1 MGIKKELY
9 EIFRKGSFNTLS
21 IAMYRLSMLLLYILA
36 GNSMETGV
44 FAYATSVMTLVIT
57 FQMLGTSGVSN
68 TFNRYTSKY
77 INDIESLK
85 QYHSPLIIILLSLML
100 ILVIFMNGLIIVTTD
115 GVFSKIDLHTQVM
128 LSVFLFFTVFSS
140 GIKGIFYAYQR
151 FRSLLISSLFSS
163 FFLIFSY
170 VIFLNYSNLQPLFS
184 LLGSVIIGAICEFLA
199 LIYMSKTLLKFDQKL
214 CFKVDTLK
222 ELAAFAL
229 PSSLSSLIVA
239 PVNVYL
245 VDFVSQKSNDEGLAT
260 FNILIQIR
268 NMIIFAPSAFASI
281 ALSSISQASNF
292 LKEIRALCGFLFVAI
307 VVTFIVT
314 SVLMFFS
321 KDVFSLYGINPISDP
336 FVLFMLVTASSFL
349 SVGSLFLGQYLT
361 AKSKTKLG
369 LYLNCIWALV
379 IYIFLQIYVEPNT
392 ILHVLNGLIVSYSIL
407 LVLLIIAAIRI
418 FHYEKNRH
426 RNNMV

>member
-151 FRSLLISSLFSS
+151 FRSL
-163 FFLIFSY
+163 
-170 VIFLNYSNLQPLFS
+170 
-184 LLGSVIIGAICEFLA
+184 
-199 LIYMSKTLLKFDQKL
+199 
-214 CFKVDTLK
+214 
-222 ELAAFAL
+222 
-229 PSSLSSLIVA
+229 
-239 PVNVYL
+239 
-245 VDFVSQKSNDEGLAT
+245 
-260 FNILIQIR
+260 
-268 NMIIFAPSAFASI
+268 
-281 ALSSISQASNF
+281 
-292 LKEIRALCGFLFVAI
+292 
-307 VVTFIVT
+307 
-314 SVLMFFS
+314 
-321 KDVFSLYGINPISDP
+321 
-336 FVLFMLVTASSFL
+336 
-349 SVGSLFLGQYLT
+349 
-361 AKSKTKLG
+361 
-369 LYLNCIWALV
+369 
-379 IYIFLQIYVEPNT
+379 
-392 ILHVLNGLIVSYSIL
+392 
-407 LVLLIIAAIRI
+407 
-418 FHYEKNRH
+418 
-426 RNNMV
+426 